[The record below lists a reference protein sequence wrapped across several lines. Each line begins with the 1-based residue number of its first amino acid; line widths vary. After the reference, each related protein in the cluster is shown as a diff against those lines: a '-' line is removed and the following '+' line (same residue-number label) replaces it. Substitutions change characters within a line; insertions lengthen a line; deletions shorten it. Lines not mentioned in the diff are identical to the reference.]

1 MTLTPEQREAL
12 QAVLNECADQDG
24 LTRRDAIFAA
34 GMRYAYEDAA
44 RMLRR
49 YALRLLRGGTV
60 AMSGNPYVAVPQ
72 DGCDDCAMAI
82 RQRAKDSA

>member
-12 QAVLNECADQDG
+12 EAALVKWDEAPGELYIEEEG
-24 LTRRDAIFAA
+24 FIA

-44 RMLRR
+44 KIC
-49 YALRLLRGGTV
+49 AAAAQGWDGGYV
-60 AMSGNPYVAVPQ
+60 RNPYVAVPQ

>member
-1 MTLTPEQREAL
+1 VTLTPEQREAL
-12 QAVLNECADQDG
+12 QAVLNEFADQDG

-34 GMRYAYEDAA
+34 GMRHAYEDAA
-44 RMLRR
+44 KVCAAAAERWD
-49 YALRLLRGGTV
+49 GGYIR
-60 AMSGNPYVAVPQ
+60 NPYVAVPQ